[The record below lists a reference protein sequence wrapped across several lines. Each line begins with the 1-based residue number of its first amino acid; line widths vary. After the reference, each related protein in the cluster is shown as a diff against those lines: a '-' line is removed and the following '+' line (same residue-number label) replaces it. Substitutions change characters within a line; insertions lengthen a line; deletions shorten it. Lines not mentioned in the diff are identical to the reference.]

1 MMWNRLRRWLNDIL
15 IKDPIARQQAPLL
28 QMMLISVILV
38 AALRLLSF
46 PINNSDDASSW
57 LDPGMSTM
65 VLIDA
70 VIALGVL
77 RAGRFRFA
85 VLLATTG
92 FLFVLG
98 IALINTGLH
107 SSGLVPLIF
116 VLPITLAGL
125 LAGRRGLL
133 FTGALSVA
141 IVAITAFLELRSPPL
156 AGFAP
161 LPNPP
166 ADMAISFALITGL
179 LVTFLG
185 LFGQSLRKALA
196 VALDHEQKLEQ
207 ARASLQKQAVDL
219 AAANVVLEREIAERR
234 RAEQA
239 LRESE
244 ERYRLI
250 TENSSD
256 LISLLDL
263 AGAGSC
269 IYVSPSY
276 KTLLGYEPEQLLGPL
291 QLKLV
296 HPDDRANVIEQYA
309 RLVATG
315 NASVTYRLRHAGGS
329 WRSIELHASTI
340 NQPDLHYAVTVGRDV
355 TERKN
360 LEAQLMQSQRLESIG
375 RLAGGV
381 AHDFNNLLTTI
392 VGNTELAL
400 DSLPADH
407 PVRADL
413 SEIAQSADRATG
425 LTRQLLAFA
434 RKQLIEPRPIDLNQ
448 LVLEMDKLLRRLI
461 GEDIEL
467 ATLLETDLWRV
478 RADPGQ
484 IEQVIINLAV
494 NARDAMPNGGKL
506 TIETKNVLLD
516 HDYAHRHISASPGTY
531 VLLAISDTGTG
542 MDEETQ
548 GQIFEPFFTTK
559 APGYGTGLGLAT
571 CYGIVKQHGGN
582 IWPYSEPGHGST
594 FKIYLPQFEAPAE
607 ARPQPI
613 DAGGLPRGT
622 ETILLAEDEPSVRM
636 LAARVLRSLGYTVIE
651 ATNGDEALKL
661 AQSADGPVIK
671 FLLTDVVM
679 PQMSGQILAERIK
692 EHHPDIKVLFIS
704 GYTDNAIVH
713 HGELDRHVIFL
724 QKPFSPSALAR
735 KVRAVLDATPFN

>member
-1 MMWNRLRRWLNDIL
+1 MTITCRLSKLMMWNRLRRWLNDIL

-263 AGAGSC
+263 EGAGSC

-484 IEQVIINLAV
+484 IEQVILNLAV

-506 TIETKNVLLD
+506 TIETANIEVDESLAHLHPWMRLGSYVRLAVRDSGHGMSADVL
-516 HDYAHRHISASPGTY
+516 AH
-531 VLLAISDTGTG
+531 V
-542 MDEETQ
+542 
-548 GQIFEPFFTTK
+548 FEPFFTTK
-559 APGYGTGLGLAT
+559 PVGKGTGLGLAT
-571 CYGIVKQHGGN
+571 VYGIVKQNEGY
-582 IWPYSEPGHGST
+582 ILVDSTPGQGTT
-594 FKIYLPQFEAPAE
+594 FEILLPRIPDAALAA
-607 ARPQPI
+607 ARPPAPI
-613 DAGGLPRGT
+613 GSSRGT
-622 ETILLAEDEPSVRM
+622 ETVLVVEDDPQVREVTVR
-636 LAARVLRSLGYTVIE
+636 AIRAGGYRVL
-651 ATNGDEALKL
+651 
-661 AQSADGPVIK
+661 
-671 FLLTDVVM
+671 
-679 PQMSGQILAERIK
+679 
-692 EHHPDIKVLFIS
+692 
-704 GYTDNAIVH
+704 
-713 HGELDRHVIFL
+713 
-724 QKPFSPSALAR
+724 
-735 KVRAVLDATPFN
+735 